1 METSLKN
8 KKIQIMRGIIAIA
21 SLFGLV
27 LFGLWVTAPKN
38 EETQKQTSDK
48 LKDEITKQYKIS
60 SQDALNSEENW
71 INKSETKLKEM
82 SKENETLKN
91 DLSSLKKQMLEMSAQ
106 KISDQVE
113 ETQAAPKKDLGTL
126 SLPLPNP
133 KASGSM
139 VLETPSAPMGEGSL
153 PMPDKEIFSV
163 NLDQPQKDKDD
174 GKNIENYIPAG
185 AFSKIILLSGI
196 DAPTGDLAKS
206 DPLPVLMKVQDE
218 AQLPNKFRGK
228 IKECLVVGAAQGSM
242 SAERGYIRLEKL
254 SCVLSD
260 KKIIEA
266 KITGFVA
273 GEDGKAGFRG
283 TVVSKQGSL
292 IAKAA
297 LAGVFAG
304 MGEAISAQYQMVS
317 QTALGTVTTMDPKKV
332 AESGL
337 AKGTSNALEKIAD
350 FYIARA
356 NETFPII
363 EVDAGRRGEIVLTAG
378 TSLEYKLG
386 EIKQ

>member
-113 ETQAAPKKDLGTL
+113 EIQAAPKKELGSL
-126 SLPLPNP
+126 PLPLPNP
-133 KASGSM
+133 KPSGKM
-139 VLETPSAPMGEGSL
+139 VLETPSSSMGEGSL
-153 PMPDKEIFSV
+153 PIPEKEIISV
-163 NLDQPQKDKDD
+163 NLDLPQKDKEE

-206 DPLPVLMKVQDE
+206 DPLPVLMKVQDA

-317 QTALGTVTTMDPKKV
+317 QTPLGTVTTMDPKKV

>member
-113 ETQAAPKKDLGTL
+113 EVQAAPKKELGSL
-126 SLPLPNP
+126 PLPLPNP
-133 KASGSM
+133 KPSGKM
-139 VLETPSAPMGEGSL
+139 ILETPSSSMGEGSL
-153 PMPDKEIFSV
+153 PIPEKEIISV
-163 NLDQPQKDKDD
+163 NLDLPQKDKEE

-206 DPLPVLMKVQDE
+206 DPLPVLMKVQDA